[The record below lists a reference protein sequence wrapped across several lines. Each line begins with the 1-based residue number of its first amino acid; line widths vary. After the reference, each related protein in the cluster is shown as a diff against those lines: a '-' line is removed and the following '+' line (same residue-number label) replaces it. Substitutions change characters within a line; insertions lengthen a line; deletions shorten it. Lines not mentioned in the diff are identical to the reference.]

1 MKRNIVIATLT
12 AAALVTG
19 GTVAAFAAGDD
30 DTTAQ
35 RQASA
40 GAQVIADRDDAD
52 DVNDRNDD
60 ADDRNDDD
68 RTATA
73 GGVVTAA
80 EAIAAALKHTPG
92 TAVSADVDDDGADAG
107 TWDVDVVKGDGAEYS
122 VKVASDT
129 GKVLGAHR
137 DTDDDND
144 SEDRAELA
152 ALKGA
157 EFDAREIAQAAAAKG
172 TVTEVG
178 VDDDHGTV
186 AWSVE
191 TVKNNVT
198 SDWKAA
204 LDTGKLTQDQD
215 D

>member
-52 DVNDRNDD
+52 DVNDRDD
-60 ADDRNDDD
+60 ADDAKDDD

-73 GGVVTAA
+73 DGDVTAA

-122 VKVASDT
+122 VKVAPDS

-157 EFDAREIAQAAAAKG
+157 EFDAREIAKAAAAKG

-178 VDDDHGTV
+178 VDDDNGTV

-198 SDWKAA
+198 SDWKGA

>member
-12 AAALVTG
+12 VAALVTG

-52 DVNDRNDD
+52 DVNDRDD
-60 ADDRNDDD
+60 AKDDD

-73 GGVVTAA
+73 DGDVTAA

-92 TAVSADVDDDGADAG
+92 TAVSADVGDDG

-122 VKVASDT
+122 VKVAPDS

-137 DTDDDND
+137 DADDDND

-157 EFDAREIAQAAAAKG
+157 EFDAREIAKAAAAKG

-178 VDDDHGTV
+178 VDDDNGTV

-198 SDWKAA
+198 SDWKGA